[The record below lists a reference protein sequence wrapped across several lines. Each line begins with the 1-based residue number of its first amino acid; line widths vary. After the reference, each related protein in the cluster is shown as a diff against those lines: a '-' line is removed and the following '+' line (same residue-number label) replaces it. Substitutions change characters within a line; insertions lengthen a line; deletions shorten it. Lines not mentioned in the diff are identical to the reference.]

1 MEKLTK
7 IQNEL
12 KAPKGKRNTFGKF
25 NYRSVED
32 IFEPLKPLL
41 IKYNCTIFI
50 ADEILLIGE
59 RFYLKSIATIID
71 NETKEVIQASGF
83 AKEPESQAG
92 MGAGQLSGATA
103 SYARKYA
110 LGALLLIDNNDDLDD
125 EEPQKKALTEAS
137 NAVNTAITI
146 KELSDIWANNPSLQ
160 ATKEFKELV
169 SATKIKLSKNEPAK

>member
-41 IKYNCTIFI
+41 VKYNCTLFI
-50 ADEILLIGE
+50 ADEILLIGD
-59 RFYLKSIATIID
+59 RFYLKSVATIID
-71 NETKEVIQASGF
+71 NETKENISASGF
-83 AKEPESQAG
+83 AKEPESQPG

-137 NAVNTAITI
+137 NAVKVATSIN
-146 KELSDIWANNPSLQ
+146 ELSIIWNNNPSLQ
-160 ATKEFKELV
+160 AIKEFKELV
-169 SATKIKLSKNEPAK
+169 SAAKIKLTKNEQSK